1 MQINVIWRQ
10 NLKLVVLLLSY
21 VDADAS
27 GMGKRTNIIYVKRII
42 KFYLVQK
49 PFPTIKCG
57 QAKKNCLFIYFME
70 IFCINDG
77 V

>member
-27 GMGKRTNIIYVKRII
+27 GIGKRSKKIFVKRII

-57 QAKKNCLFIYFME
+57 QEKKICLFIYLME